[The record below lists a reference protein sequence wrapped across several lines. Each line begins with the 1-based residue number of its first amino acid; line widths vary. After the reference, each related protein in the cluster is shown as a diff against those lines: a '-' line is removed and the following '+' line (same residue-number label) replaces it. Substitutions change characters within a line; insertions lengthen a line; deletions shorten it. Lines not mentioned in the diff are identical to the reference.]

1 MKKSRVINGLRE
13 LETSGFS
20 PFFQNWSWLR
30 WFAAL
35 FLSMVFAQTQAAPA
49 KILVL
54 TTHEGVPGDSS
65 QGPLKADGQIASDNL
80 SIAFGWVN
88 PATIPAPASLISPAP
103 LIDYR
108 YGILSVR
115 ESTTTPGSL
124 VRVVDQN
131 GAQVTAPV
139 PGAAS
144 DPARLLGRE
153 SFRAADGSRYDLVV
167 VGTTYYT
174 ALQANYDLLNN
185 IMQDAELKP
194 NAMLFFVDSCCDNG
208 QGGVPPSPPHQNMA
222 RFKDTVLQPAV
233 LSVAP
238 GLALAG
244 NYGLAVNPLNT
255 ASPYQGS
262 FSVLLPDLAG
272 GAFMGIDNVP
282 ADNRLFTVPGVPSR
296 AYGTFFPGSQVYNGN
311 GTCLFG
317 VVDVTPFEGSGN
329 SNFAMQ
335 YNTGQAPHAGNGHN
349 VGQAFVNAA
358 LAGGSC
364 GGNASIAAS
373 PATQN
378 VTLAAPAATITLT
391 VKNEQLSALPPVTG
405 GRVEATL
412 PAHLAFAGSVGGTCT
427 GAPYGGAISQ
437 NNATGAFGVTGM
449 TLSFGQTCTIVLPVT
464 WTDTTDIASNA
475 CIKTASQ
482 STQLRI
488 EPGTSKQF
496 STNQGQTN
504 DVAAATE
511 VCSAPEL
518 ALSATALPSLV
529 NAGDTVSYDLTI
541 TNLSETAAAP
551 DMALADF
558 LPAGAT
564 LVEVSTG
571 GSAVAC
577 TPGSCNLGSLA
588 ALASAT
594 YTVKF
599 TASASQA
606 ALTAQPAVSTS
617 EAEVTLINNK
627 TQVTTAVQMAV
638 SVTGSIVGASAQQ
651 LQNMA
656 GAAIPYALTCT
667 PAAAVPTGTLTVE
680 VTGTLLAAPLSHTVA
695 AGNSCTLAV
704 DPAAL
709 PAAPAGYQWAAPA
722 ISQQGAVF
730 VVTLTLFAIG
740 APTPAPVPGLHA
752 LALVALGM
760 LLMLAAARRMQ
771 AGNRQD

>member
-1 MKKSRVINGLRE
+1 MKKSHVVNGLRGI
-13 LETSGFS
+13 ETLGFM
-20 PFFQNWSWLR
+20 PFFLNWPWLR

-35 FLSMVFAQTQAAPA
+35 FLSMAFAQAQAAPA

-54 TTHEGVPGDSS
+54 TTHEGVPGDPS
-65 QGPLKADGQIASDNL
+65 QGPLKADGQIANDNL
-80 SIAFGWVN
+80 AIAFGWVN
-88 PATIPAPASLISPAP
+88 PATTPAPASLISPAP
-103 LIDYR
+103 LVDYR

-115 ESTTTPGSL
+115 ESTATSGAL
-124 VRVVDQN
+124 VRVIDQS
-131 GAQVTAPV
+131 GPQVTASV

-144 DPARLLGRE
+144 DPARLLQRE
-153 SFRAADGSRYDLVV
+153 SFRAADGGRYDLVV

-174 ALQANYDLLNN
+174 ALQANYDLLTS

-208 QGGVPPSPPHQNMA
+208 QGNAPASPPHQNMA

-233 LSVAP
+233 ASVAP
-238 GLALAG
+238 GLALTG
-244 NYGLAVNPLNT
+244 LYGIVINPLNT
-255 ASPYQGS
+255 TSPYQAS
-262 FSVLLPDLAG
+262 FSSLLPDFAG
-272 GAFMGIDNVP
+272 GAFLGIDNVP
-282 ADNRLFTVPGVPSR
+282 PDNRLFTVNGNPNS
-296 AYGTFFPGSQVYNGN
+296 AYGTFFPGSQVYSGN

-317 VVDVTPFEGSGN
+317 VVDISPFDNVNTAS
-329 SNFAMQ
+329 MQ
-335 YNTGQAPHAGNGHN
+335 YNTGQAPYAGNGHN

-378 VTLAAPAATITLT
+378 VTLAIPAATITLT

-412 PAHLAFAGSVGGTCT
+412 PTHLAFAGSVGGTCM
-427 GAPYGGAISQ
+427 GMPYGGAASQ

-504 DVAAATE
+504 DVAAATV

-518 ALSATALPSLV
+518 ALSATALPPVV
-529 NAGDTVSYDLTI
+529 NAGDTVSYDLTLA
-541 TNLSETAAAP
+541 NLSETAAAL
-551 DMALADF
+551 DVALADF

-577 TPGSCNLGSLA
+577 TPGNCNLGSLA

-606 ALTAQPAVSTS
+606 ALTAAPAVSTS
-617 EAEVTLINNK
+617 GTEVTLTNNK
-627 TQVTTAVQMAV
+627 AQVTTAVQTTV

-651 LQNMA
+651 LQGMA
-656 GAAIPYALTCT
+656 GATIAYALTCT
-667 PAAAVPTGTLTVE
+667 PAAAVPMGGLTVGATGTLS
-680 VTGTLLAAPLSHTVA
+680 ASPASHTVA
-695 AGNSCTLAV
+695 AGNSCNLAV

-730 VVTLTLFAIG
+730 VVTLTLSVIG

-752 LALVALGM
+752 LALAALG
-760 LLMLAAARRMQ
+760 LLLVLAAARRMQ
-771 AGNRQD
+771 AAGRKG